1 MSHFDTP
8 PDPFA
13 PDASDSPDARWRG
26 YNEFGVMLATDGHWV
41 DARQAFADALD
52 AAPAFAEVPAVHAV
66 LLSNFAQ
73 ACFYTGDV
81 DEAVR
86 TARRSLSARLLC
98 ADEHDAPMARSRSD
112 LAVYLAASGAL
123 DEAQA
128 TLQHAMYSLTHTLG
142 AEHEHLAVPRE
153 NAARL
158 AQVLAARGAAWPDTV
173 MATRSDDNDAAQEA
187 DAPFSISAEQDAI
200 DVFPLATGGS
210 TDDYALEFVEELPP
224 PPLRADSAATPA
236 RLAGFEG
243 HVTDDTPPVAPPAPV
258 RPTGL
263 GFEIHYGVPPE
274 LLLDGG
280 AD

>member
-13 PDASDSPDARWRG
+13 LDASDSPDARWRG
-26 YNEFGVMLATDGHWV
+26 FNEFGVLLATDGHWD
-41 DARQAFADALD
+41 DARHAFADALD

-73 ACFYTGDV
+73 ACFHTGDV

-86 TARRSLSARLLC
+86 AARRSLSARLLC

-123 DEAQA
+123 EEAQA
-128 TLQHAMYSLTHTLG
+128 TLHHAMYSLTQTFG
-142 AEHEHLAVPRE
+142 SEHAHLAVPRE

-158 AQVLAARGAAWPDTV
+158 AQAIASRTPLSV
-173 MATRSDDNDAAQEA
+173 
-187 DAPFSISAEQDAI
+187 SAEQEAI
-200 DVFPLATGGS
+200 DVFPSPSRNAT
-210 TDDYALEFVEELPP
+210 DEYALEFVEELPP
-224 PPLRADSAATPA
+224 PPVRASVSMLPT
-236 RLAGFEG
+236 RLAGFDG
-243 HVTDDTPPVAPPAPV
+243 PASDDAPPTPPSAPPRSA
-258 RPTGL
+258 GL
-263 GFEIHYGVPPE
+263 GFAVQYGVPPE

-280 AD
+280 LD

>member
-13 PDASDSPDARWRG
+13 LNASDSPDARWRG

-41 DARQAFADALD
+41 DARQAFADALE

-128 TLQHAMYSLTHTLG
+128 TLHHAMYSLTNTFG
-142 AEHEHLAVPRE
+142 GEHEHLAVPRE

-158 AQVLAARGAAWPDTV
+158 AQVLAARDASLQDTTETTQGDENAAPHE
-173 MATRSDDNDAAQEA
+173 SAAA
-187 DAPFSISAEQDAI
+187 FSISAEQDAI
-200 DVFPLATGGS
+200 DVFPLS
-210 TDDYALEFVEELPP
+210 TSGDTDEYALEFVEELPP
-224 PPLRADSAATPA
+224 PPLRAETASVPS
-236 RLAGFEG
+236 RIAGFEG
-243 HVTDDTPPVAPPAPV
+243 HQSDDAPPVTPPTPA
-258 RPTGL
+258 RPAGL
-263 GFEIHYGVPPE
+263 GFEIQYGVPPE

-280 AD
+280 SD